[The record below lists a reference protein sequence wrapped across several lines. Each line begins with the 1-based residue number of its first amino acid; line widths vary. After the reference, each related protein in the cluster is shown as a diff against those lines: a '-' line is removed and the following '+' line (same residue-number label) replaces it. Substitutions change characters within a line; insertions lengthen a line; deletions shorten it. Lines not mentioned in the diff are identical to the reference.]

1 MSAHIIKFP
10 LDFLIHAV
18 YYLIQMYQKLTQ
30 LNVLSL
36 FMDNPYEKYYLREA
50 ARLLNMSP
58 MTLKRT
64 LELLLKSKLIR
75 KEKTKNQI
83 LYSANTQNLAFRH
96 LKISRSLSWL
106 EDKNLIEFLK
116 KRIPGISS
124 IVLYGSYAKGEDDKK
139 SDIDIMVISPAKK
152 DLLPELDKLLGKE
165 VNLSVFSAAEWSRQ
179 AKANRAFYLDVI
191 TEGIVLYGTRPVV
204 E

>member
-1 MSAHIIKFP
+1 M
-10 LDFLIHAV
+10 
-18 YYLIQMYQKLTQ
+18 QK
-30 LNVLSL
+30 
-36 FMDNPYEKYYLREA
+36 P
-50 ARLLNMSP
+50 
-58 MTLKRT
+58 
-64 LELLLKSKLIR
+64 
-75 KEKTKNQI
+75 
-83 LYSANTQNLAFRH
+83 AFRH

-165 VNLSVFSAAEWSRQ
+165 VNISVFSAAEWTRQ
-179 AKANRAFYLDVI
+179 AKASRAFYLDVI

>member
-1 MSAHIIKFP
+1 
-10 LDFLIHAV
+10 
-18 YYLIQMYQKLTQ
+18 
-30 LNVLSL
+30 
-36 FMDNPYEKYYLREA
+36 MDNPYEKYYLREA
-50 ARLLNMSP
+50 ARLRNMSP
-58 MTLKRT
+58 MTLKRS

-116 KRIPGISS
+116 RRIHGISS

-139 SDIDIMVISPAKK
+139 SDIDVMVISPAKK

-165 VNLSVFSAAEWSRQ
+165 VNLSVFSPAEWSRQ
-179 AKANRAFYLDVI
+179 AKSNKAFYLDVI

>member
-1 MSAHIIKFP
+1 M
-10 LDFLIHAV
+10 
-18 YYLIQMYQKLTQ
+18 IQMYQKITQ

-36 FMDNPYEKYYLREA
+36 FMDSPYEKYYLREA

-58 MTLKRT
+58 MTLKRA
-64 LELLLKSKLIR
+64 LALLLKNKLVR

-83 LYSANTQNLAFRH
+83 LYSANMQNPAFRH
-96 LKISRSLSWL
+96 LKISRSLSWF
-106 EDKNLIEFLK
+106 EDKTLIEFLK

-139 SDIDIMVISPAKK
+139 SDMDIMVISPAKK

-165 VNLSVFSAAEWSRQ
+165 VNISVFSAAEWSRQ
-179 AKANRAFYLDVI
+179 AKTNRAFYLDVI
-191 TEGIVLYGTRPVV
+191 TEGVVLYGTRPVV
-204 E
+204 K

>member
-1 MSAHIIKFP
+1 MNNTIKFP
-10 LDFLIHAV
+10 LDFLAHAV

-58 MTLKRT
+58 MTLKRS

-116 KRIPGISS
+116 RRIHGISS

-139 SDIDIMVISPAKK
+139 SDIDVMVISPAKK

-165 VNLSVFSAAEWSRQ
+165 VNLSVFSPAEWSRQ
-179 AKANRAFYLDVI
+179 AKSNKAFYLDVI

>member
-1 MSAHIIKFP
+1 
-10 LDFLIHAV
+10 
-18 YYLIQMYQKLTQ
+18 
-30 LNVLSL
+30 
-36 FMDNPYEKYYLREA
+36 MDNPYEKYYLREA
-50 ARLLNMSP
+50 SRLLNMSP
-58 MTLKRT
+58 MTLKRS

-83 LYSANTQNLAFRH
+83 LYSANTQSHAFRH

-106 EDKNLIEFLK
+106 ENKNLIEFLK

-124 IVLYGSYAKGEDDKK
+124 IMLYGSYAKGEDDKK

-165 VNLSVFSAAEWSRQ
+165 VNISVFSAAEWSRQ